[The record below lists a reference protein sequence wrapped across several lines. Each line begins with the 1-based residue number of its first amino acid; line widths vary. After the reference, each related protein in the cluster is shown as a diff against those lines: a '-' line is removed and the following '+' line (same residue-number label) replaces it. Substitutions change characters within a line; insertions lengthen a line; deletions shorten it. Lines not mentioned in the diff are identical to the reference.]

1 MYKLDG
7 ESNLFFE
14 FIFSK
19 FIKVKRQPLFF
30 WIFCLIVF
38 ISLARAISFRW
49 VCDDAFISFRY
60 AKNFVDGLG
69 LVFNQGEFVE
79 GYTNFLWTLGISL
92 GIIFRLDP
100 LRWVQFWGL
109 FFFVSSIFVLYF
121 LSIKISKEISNYN
134 KYFFPLASFS
144 FALQTHAQIYATGG
158 LETSFFGFLILLG
171 YALLL
176 WREDYYFLLIGNLSL
191 VLASLTR
198 PEGILFA
205 LFGILYVVIFKLK
218 NQTRNVIKSRLFFAI
233 FPLICIYLPYLIW
246 KIEYYGNIF
255 PNTFVAKYNH
265 ASSLEQ
271 GFKYTFLYFNSYYVF
286 YFFILFLIIFVLKVI
301 KIIQKINKEKRIL
314 RRRLTS
320 ASYKDQFE
328 IPTQPIGFV
337 DYPKIFEVLFL
348 FFLPPL
354 IYISYLTY
362 IGGDFMFARLF
373 VSMSPILFF
382 SQEALWLFTTKER
395 LRLVIG
401 VQIVVLT
408 VLYYNPYRGLK
419 LPIINNITSENDIY
433 KLKDIYALKQILL
446 PLQKLVKESGLRVAF
461 GGAQAMMVYYLNPKY
476 VLETEAGLTDPY
488 IAKLSP
494 REDTKIGHGKKVPK
508 SYLRKKK
515 IHIHLNPSAILQT
528 DYNGIKIQGL
538 PHVFRIVVYEKKV
551 FDILESSGKFE
562 FIPFDDYLDD
572 YISKIKTKKIER
584 IRKDY
589 FKFRK
594 YYFKWNSDP
603 EREKFFIG
611 DTT

>member
-1 MYKLDG
+1 
-7 ESNLFFE
+7 
-14 FIFSK
+14 
-19 FIKVKRQPLFF
+19 
-30 WIFCLIVF
+30 
-38 ISLARAISFRW
+38 
-49 VCDDAFISFRY
+49 
-60 AKNFVDGLG
+60 
-69 LVFNQGEFVE
+69 
-79 GYTNFLWTLGISL
+79 
-92 GIIFRLDP
+92 
-100 LRWVQFWGL
+100 
-109 FFFVSSIFVLYF
+109 FFFLSSILVLYF
-121 LSIKISKEISNYN
+121 LSIKISKEISEDN
-134 KYFFPLASFS
+134 KYFFPLAAFS

-171 YALLL
+171 YTLLL
-176 WREDYYFLLIGNLSL
+176 WKEEYSFLFWGNFVLI
-191 VLASLTR
+191 LASLTR

-218 NQTRNVIKSRLFFAI
+218 NQPNNVSKSRFFFAV
-233 FPLICIYLPYLIW
+233 FPFICIYLPYLLW
-246 KIEYYGNIF
+246 KFEYYGNIF
-255 PNTFVAKYNH
+255 PNTFIAKYNNNN
-265 ASSLEQ
+265 SLEQ
-271 GFKYTFLYFNSYYVF
+271 GLKYTFLYFNSYYVF

-314 RRRLTS
+314 RRRL
-320 ASYKDQFE
+320 ASVSYRDQFE
-328 IPTQPIGFV
+328 IPTQPISFV
-337 DYPKIFEVLFL
+337 DYPKIFEILFL
-348 FFLPPL
+348 FLLPSL

-362 IGGDFMFARLF
+362 IGGDFMFARLLI
-373 VSMSPILFF
+373 SMSPILFF

-401 VQIVVLT
+401 VLIVVLT

-446 PLQKLVKESGLRVAF
+446 PLQKLVKESDLRVAF
-461 GGAQAMMVYYLNPKY
+461 GGAQAMMVYYLNPEY
-476 VLETEAGLTDPY
+476 ALETEAGLTDPY
-488 IAKLSP
+488 IAKLPP
-494 REDTKIGHGKKVPK
+494 REDTKIGHGKKIPK

-515 IHIHLNPSAILQT
+515 IHIHLNPAAIPKT
-528 DYNGIKIQGL
+528 DYNGIRIIGL
-538 PHVFRIVVYEKKV
+538 PHIFRIVVYEKKV

-562 FIPFDDYLDD
+562 FIPFDEYLDN

-603 EREKFFIG
+603 KREKFFTG